1 MKRLL
6 LTALLAGVV
15 PAAFAQAAPAEP
27 TAPPA
32 TQVADATQEPL
43 SERYCLRETGSRIVA
58 RQNAKGQK
66 RCNAM
71 PGRAYTRD
79 DLDRTGQVNIA
90 DALRMLDS
98 SVH

>member
-15 PAAFAQAAPAEP
+15 PAALVQAAPAEP
-27 TAPPA
+27 AAAPA
-32 TQVADATQEPL
+32 TEVADATKEPL

-58 RQNAKGQK
+58 HRNAKGQK
-66 RCNAM
+66 RCNGL
-71 PGRAYTRD
+71 PGRAYTRE

-90 DALRMLDS
+90 DALRMLDPA
-98 SVH
+98 VH

>member
-1 MKRLL
+1 MKQLL

-15 PAAFAQAAPAEP
+15 PAAFAQAASPEP
-27 TAPPA
+27 DAVPA
-32 TQVADATQEPL
+32 TQVAEASTQPV
-43 SERYCLRETGSRIVA
+43 SERHCLRETGSRIVA

-79 DLDRTGQVNIA
+79 DLNRTGQVNIA
-90 DALRMLDS
+90 DALRMLDPA
-98 SVH
+98 VY

>member
-27 TAPPA
+27 AAAPA
-32 TQVADATQEPL
+32 TQVADAAKEPL

-58 RQNAKGQK
+58 HRDAKGQK
-66 RCNAM
+66 RCNAL
-71 PGRAYTRD
+71 PGRAYTRE

-90 DALRMLDS
+90 DALRMLDPA
-98 SVH
+98 VH

>member
-1 MKRLL
+1 MKHLL

-15 PAAFAQAAPAEP
+15 PAALAQAAPAEP
-27 TAPPA
+27 AAAPA
-32 TQVADATQEPL
+32 TQVADATPESL

-58 RQNAKGQK
+58 RHNAKGQK

-71 PGRAYTRD
+71 PGRAYTRE

-90 DALRMLDS
+90 DALRTLDPAI
-98 SVH
+98 H

>member
-15 PAAFAQAAPAEP
+15 PAVLAQAAPAEP
-27 TAPPA
+27 AAAPA

-43 SERYCLRETGSRIVA
+43 SDRYCLRETGSRIVA

-71 PGRAYTRD
+71 AGRAYTRE

-90 DALRMLDS
+90 DALRMLDPA
-98 SVH
+98 VH